1 MDGADGGDTDANGH
15 LQSIAMPTG
24 VPHAERTTSG
34 QPAWEWR
41 GHQFLNLCIWS
52 VALWRCFGAGWVLC
66 YVSLFFS
73 LVRVSDHGVFRTRG
87 KFATCNENCFDTIV

>member
-1 MDGADGGDTDANGH
+1 MFRLESSNVETGALESLPVDGADGGDTDANGH

-41 GHQFLNLCIWS
+41 RHQFLNL
-52 VALWRCFGAGWVLC
+52 
-66 YVSLFFS
+66 
-73 LVRVSDHGVFRTRG
+73 
-87 KFATCNENCFDTIV
+87 